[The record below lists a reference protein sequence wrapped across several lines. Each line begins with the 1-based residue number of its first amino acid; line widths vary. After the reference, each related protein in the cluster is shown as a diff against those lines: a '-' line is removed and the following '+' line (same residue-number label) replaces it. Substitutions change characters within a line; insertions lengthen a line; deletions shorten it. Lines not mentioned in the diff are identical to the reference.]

1 MVRKITISMEPAV
14 YDGLHRVIGVGRISA
29 FINEIAKP
37 FVVKE
42 GLASA
47 YKDMAADKTRELEAH
62 DWVENLASGGTDEE
76 R

>member
-14 YDGLHRVIGVGRISA
+14 YDGLRHVIGVGRISA

-42 GLASA
+42 SLAAA
-47 YKDMAADKTRELEAH
+47 YEEMAADKTRELEAH
-62 DWVENLASGGTDEE
+62 DWVENLTPGAADEE